1 MLKNTIIG
9 DKLKDL
15 KLDYSAYTNLP
26 SYADI
31 ILVKQN
37 NEEDNKKQLLIE
49 KWRKVNYIRKHL
61 KIVNDYIDNNK
72 GETVNDWCAKNGHGL
87 ADHVKKEIGEFNNET
102 GGISSYFY
110 QLQNFHDL
118 EETEYDKM
126 EADSTAPP
134 EIKKAIDGLRDE
146 RGKKRT
152 TRTGLRK
159 KLVKDLKKD
168 GKGYLVMEIEKE
180 PAVQEE
186 FAADGTSETK
196 VVSDKDKKTE
206 TTTEKKEPVAN
217 VEGEKVKSKIGAKIV
232 CVAGFAIFITVVI
245 AASGSTEKT

>member
-87 ADHVKKEIGEFNNET
+87 ADHVKKEIGDFNNET

-126 EADSTAPP
+126 ETDSTAPP

-152 TRTGLRK
+152 TRSGLRK

-168 GKGYLVMEIEKE
+168 GKGYLVMEIGEE
-180 PAVQEE
+180 PAVQE
-186 FAADGTSETK
+186 FAADGKTETK
-196 VVSDKDKKTE
+196 TVSDKNTE
-206 TTTEKKEPVAN
+206 TTDDKKESDAN
-217 VEGEKVKSKIGAKIV
+217 LDGEKVKSKIGAKIV